1 MLETLALLLLT
12 GLLIA
17 LWVDAL
23 GAHELARAHSQRLCH
38 DARVQLLD
46 QTVALQKLSFV
57 RVDGRLSLRRRYAF
71 EVSFDGSDRHAGNI
85 TFISRRRHS
94 YLLPMPVA
102 EPHVPLQPFLSP
114 PT

>member
-1 MLETLALLLLT
+1 MLGTLTLLLLT

-23 GAHELARAHSQRLCH
+23 GAHELARAHSRRLCH

-46 QTVALQKLSFV
+46 ETVALQKLSFA
-57 RVDGRLSLRRRYAF
+57 RVDGRLALRRRYAF
-71 EVSFDGSDRHAGNI
+71 EVSFDGSDRHPGSI
-85 TFISRRRHS
+85 TFIGRRRHS

-102 EPHVPLQPFLSP
+102 EPHLHLQPFLTP